1 MRKLILFICLSSLLS
16 CNAIKTITGGE
27 TKLGDGSAV
36 HQPPPYN
43 SLPDGLMSF
52 WRMEEAASQTRLDST
67 GVRDLSDFS
76 SGGIPSAAG
85 AHGNSAD
92 CGNATPIS
100 SALLETSS
108 GFTRAIGEDFAIGF
122 WAYLPDNL
130 FGGCS
135 DTNTV
140 IRTSDFYVMFENVDC
155 ENDLSDI
162 QVSLGGSIVDFL
174 DAVDFS
180 GGAWHHFALNI
191 DHTAGNVELF
201 VDGTSLQS
209 AGYSPVALSSSYLDV
224 CSNNTGF
231 EVLGGLLDSLGIWG
245 RRLTP
250 EEIGILYSGGS
261 GLD

>member
-1 MRKLILFICLSSLLS
+1 MEKSILLIWLSLLVS
-16 CNAIKTITGGE
+16 CNAIQTITGGE
-27 TKLGDGSAV
+27 TKLGDHSTAQ
-36 HQPPPYN
+36 QPPPYN

-52 WRMEEAASQTRLDST
+52 WRMEEAASQPRLDST

-76 SGGIPSAAG
+76 SSGIPNAAG
-85 AHGNSAD
+85 IHGNSAD
-92 CGNATPIS
+92 CANATPVS

-130 FGGCS
+130 FGGCA

-140 IRTSDFYVMFENVDC
+140 IRTSDFYVIFENVDC
-155 ENDLSDI
+155 GNDLSDI
-162 QVSLGGSIVDFL
+162 QVNFGGATVDFL

-191 DHTAGNVELF
+191 DQTAGSVELF
-201 VDGTSLQS
+201 VDGTSFQS
-209 AGYSPVALSSSYLDV
+209 AGYSPVALSSPYLDV

-231 EVLGGLLDSLGIWG
+231 EVFGGLLDSLGIWG
-245 RRLTP
+245 RALTP